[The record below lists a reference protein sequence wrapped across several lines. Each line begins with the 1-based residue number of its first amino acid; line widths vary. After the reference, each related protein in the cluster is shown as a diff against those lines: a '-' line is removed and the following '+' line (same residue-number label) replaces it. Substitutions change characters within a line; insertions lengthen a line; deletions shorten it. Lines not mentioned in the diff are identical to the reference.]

1 VDGEV
6 VAGVH
11 EVESLLQ
18 KRISDAR
25 AQRVPSTLTVLRRGV
40 ECEVQVMVPLL
51 ASDGSDRVLLWHG
64 LLLQET
70 PRTVETFSSATAP
83 NGVHISTT
91 FLGSPAD
98 QANVFGDFVL
108 SIDGEPTPNL
118 DSIVTLCSSGRSL
131 PATPMSPA
139 STGSSNSTQSSCQRR
154 HLRVESADV
163 DGRRFVSMVE
173 ADPLFWPVVEIAQD
187 QHGSWSCAEC
197 EA

>member
-1 VDGEV
+1 
-6 VAGVH
+6 
-11 EVESLLQ
+11 
-18 KRISDAR
+18 
-25 AQRVPSTLTVLRRGV
+25 
-40 ECEVQVMVPLL
+40 MVPLL